1 MPNKQDFSE
10 IYQELR
16 SFYVNSG
23 DLASALL
30 PFVAQTN
37 DFQLA
42 ATMLHT
48 QIQTFDNLGAC

>member
-1 MPNKQDFSE
+1 MANKEDFSE
-10 IYQELR
+10 IYQELK

-48 QIQTFDNLGAC
+48 QIQTIGNMESC